1 MTDTPLVV
9 DALNFLTQ
17 YFMPVDKMPG
27 STPAWRLLAAMKVG
41 VEGFLKACAASGF
54 SPHFVIDAGYKSDE
68 ASQKWTK
75 RREKECRTEK
85 RSIPLSADTFLAE
98 LLREAGAPVY
108 QVDGEDGD
116 DIAAMLAYTLGDNSL
131 ILSGDRDMFRYVF
144 IKDAPERVKADFSFE
159 VSSSGAVTIVLHPSS
174 TQRVKD
180 GVADRTLADMP
191 ECDIPAWAAPTN
203 KLRAVVDN
211 PARGYVRGCCSPWT
225 RRFGSLHGVARPLRL
240 AAYHAMGH
248 TARVFETFPEW
259 NPDADAVAWNEG
271 EVTPDPDPTML
282 KVLESARGA
291 LEWLTARDPGAGD
304 DSSREGTFR
313 CFARHAIV
321 AEIIAAVEGGSVTVL
336 SRMRELCAGRFEGF
350 VDGEDAA
357 FLSWPP
363 PDRVRIRCSE
373 RGCGAS
379 FAVNASE
386 RKFLDKKGFALPKR
400 CVPCRQ
406 LAKER
411 RGAGGFHGGRGVG
424 SKPRDSLPLL
434 AVAKPFRLTPP
445 RTLPPR
451 PKPSSELEGITKKMD
466 ELTS

>member
-17 YFMPVDKMPG
+17 YFMPVDKMPE

-41 VEGFLKACAASGF
+41 VKGFLKACAASGF

-68 ASQKWTK
+68 ASRKWTK
-75 RREKECRTEK
+75 RREKECRTGK

-144 IKDAPERVKADFSFE
+144 IKDAPKRVMADFSFE
-159 VSSSGAVTIVLHPSS
+159 VSSSGTVTIVFHPST

-191 ECDIPAWAAPTN
+191 ECDIPRWAAPTN
-203 KLRAVVDN
+203 KLRVVVDN

-248 TARVFETFPEW
+248 TARVFEMFPEW

-282 KVLESARGA
+282 KVLESARVA
-291 LEWLTARDPGAGD
+291 LEWLTRRDPGAGD

-321 AEIIAAVEGGSVTVL
+321 AEIIAAVEGGHGVTVL

-357 FLSWPP
+357 EGVSWPP
-363 PDRVRIRCSE
+363 ADRTRIRCSE

-379 FAVNASE
+379 FVVNASE

-400 CVPCRQ
+400 CAPCRQ

-411 RGAGGFHGGRGVG
+411 RGAGGRGAG
-424 SKPRDSLPLL
+424 SKPRDSPPLS
-434 AVAKPFRLTPP
+434 AGARPFRLTPP

-451 PKPSSELEGITKKMD
+451 PKPPSEVDDITKKMD
-466 ELTS
+466 ELRS